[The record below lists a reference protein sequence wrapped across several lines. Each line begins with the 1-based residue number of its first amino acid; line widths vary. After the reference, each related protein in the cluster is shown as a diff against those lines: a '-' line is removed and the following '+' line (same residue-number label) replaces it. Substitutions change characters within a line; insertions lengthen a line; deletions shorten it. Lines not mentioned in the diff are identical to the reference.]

1 MICTPH
7 PCECTLLPPP
17 PKHTHTP
24 AKQVSGKPIKF
35 VGVGEKMDALE
46 PFYPERMAQRIL
58 GMGDML
64 TLYEKAQEAI
74 KVCVCCRFGGGLQGV
89 GACAQTLEKAQE
101 AIEMGVR
108 VGVFI
113 SIGA

>member
-1 MICTPH
+1 MHTSARSHVGCSGILH
-7 PCECTLLPPP
+7 HHGLLPIAPTLALLMP
-17 PKHTHTP
+17 
-24 AKQVSGKPIKF
+24 QVSGKPIKF

-74 KVCVCCRFGGGLQGV
+74 KVRRGCCCCCLCCCTCCCWEQMF
-89 GACAQTLEKAQE
+89 AS
-101 AIEMGVR
+101 MMP
-108 VGVFI
+108 
-113 SIGA
+113 

>member
-1 MICTPH
+1 
-7 PCECTLLPPP
+7 
-17 PKHTHTP
+17 
-24 AKQVSGKPIKF
+24 VSGKPIKF

-74 KVCVCCRFGGGLQGV
+74 KVGEGGGGGGAWRGAGGVLGGGGVWGQGGVCLCGRGARDSV
-89 GACAQTLEKAQE
+89 GWSVAFENSRSARGQ
-101 AIEMGVR
+101 
-108 VGVFI
+108 
-113 SIGA
+113 